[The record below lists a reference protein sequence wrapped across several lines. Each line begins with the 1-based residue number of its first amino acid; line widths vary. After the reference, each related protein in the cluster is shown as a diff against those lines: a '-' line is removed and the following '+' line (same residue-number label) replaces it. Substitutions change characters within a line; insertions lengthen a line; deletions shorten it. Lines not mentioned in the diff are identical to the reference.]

1 MMEDKIPEKEAPLGP
16 DFLHIKVREFASWIT
31 FGVFDPAATKHDFY
45 FNVKTILTMEEAN
58 DLFKVDLKKAW
69 RAIDGR
75 TFRGAVKRQYLRGM
89 SHVFHFLVTTFGRL
103 AYAGNEMEIIA
114 RRIIKNEMK
123 AELVEISRMRTELFN
138 RLNELNDKDELD
150 KKSS

>member
-1 MMEDKIPEKEAPLGP
+1 MEDKIPEKEAPLGP
-16 DFLHIKVREFASWIT
+16 DFVHIKVREFASWTT
-31 FGVFDPAATKHDFY
+31 FGVFDLAATKHDFY
-45 FNVKTILTMEEAN
+45 FNIKTSLTMEEAN
-58 DLFKVDLKKAW
+58 DLFKLDLKKAW
-69 RAIDGR
+69 KAQ
-75 TFRGAVKRQYLRGM
+75 RGAVKRQYLRGM

-123 AELVEISRMRTELFN
+123 EELAEISRMRTELFN